1 MPSSILYDYVV
12 VEKAAEAESYAYCLV
27 FRHERA
33 TLPMSTQGFPL
44 SLHNLDDSLTFFKIL
59 TSFYPVLRL

>member
-12 VEKAAEAESYAYCLV
+12 VEKKAAEAESYAYCLV

-33 TLPMSTQGFPL
+33 TLSPFS

>member
-33 TLPMSTQGFPL
+33 TLPMSTQG

>member
-12 VEKAAEAESYAYCLV
+12 VAGKEAEAESYAYCLV

-33 TLPMSTQGFPL
+33 TLLLL
-44 SLHNLDDSLTFFKIL
+44 SNVRLLD
-59 TSFYPVLRL
+59 